1 MVRAYKARLGCS
13 RKGKRLSENKKR
25 GALHF
30 PAHTREY
37 EIKRKRLLP
46 SLLLAWTLV
55 LNLKVLGSSYSVH
68 LPSSAPPNLVQ
79 SSSVA
84 QSCLTLCDSMEAAQG
99 GQTSLSITNSQSL
112 PKFMSIQLVIQS
124 NHLILHCPLLLP
136 PSIFPSIK
144 VFSNES
150 ALCIRWPGTGV

>member
-68 LPSSAPPNLVQ
+68 LPSSAPGLDIHRKFILYFPNA
-79 SSSVA
+79 SSW
-84 QSCLTLCDSMEAAQG
+84 L
-99 GQTSLSITNSQSL
+99 TSLMMVSISL
-112 PKFMSIQLVIQS
+112 KKKKQATWKTYISDVPHIMVRASWQ
-124 NHLILHCPLLLP
+124 
-136 PSIFPSIK
+136 
-144 VFSNES
+144 
-150 ALCIRWPGTGV
+150 